1 MKKTFFTA
9 ALFAAVMLTA
19 SLLSAQTKK
28 IPILWK
34 AKTTAPAKF
43 QIMAFGYLNDKDD
56 VIFAYQIKDL
66 AELMK
71 LDSHLSQYFNTDND
85 INTGRFPKN
94 QGVDLQINGRIRDKA
109 NFGPIKWDV
118 NNKSTNLPAMKG
130 EKAFVQNGDVIFFII
145 SKGVL
150 ESIKFT
156 PQFKINAGYYI
167 KGMKKAPA
175 AIPGYHLVDTAK
187 TFGTFDMPEPK

>member
-1 MKKTFFTA
+1 MKKTLFIAVLFT
-9 ALFAAVMLTA
+9 AVMLTA
-19 SLLSAQTKK
+19 SMLSAQTKK

-34 AKTTAPAKF
+34 AKTAAPAKF
-43 QIMAFGYLNDKDD
+43 QVMAFGFLDDKED

-71 LDSHLSQYFNTDND
+71 MDSHLSQYFNTDNN
-85 INTGRFPKN
+85 INTGRFPKS
-94 QGVDLQINGRIRDKA
+94 QGIDLQINGRIRDKA
-109 NFGPIKWDV
+109 NFGPMKWDA
-118 NNKSTNLPAMKG
+118 NNKSTALEAMKG
-130 EKAFVQNGDVIFFII
+130 EKAFVQNGDVIFYII

-150 ESIKFT
+150 EDVKFA

-167 KGMKKAPA
+167 KGMAKSPL
-175 AIPGYHLVDTAK
+175 AIPGHNLVDLKK

>member
-9 ALFAAVMLTA
+9 ILFAAVMLTA

-34 AKTTAPAKF
+34 AKTAAPAKF
-43 QIMAFGYLNDKDD
+43 QITAFGYLNDKDD

-71 LDSHLSQYFNTDND
+71 MDSHLSQYFNTDND

-94 QGVDLQINGRIRDKA
+94 VGIDLQINGRIRDKA
-109 NFGPIKWDV
+109 NFGPIKWDA
-118 NNKSTNLPAMKG
+118 NNKSSNLPAMKG
-130 EKAFVQNGDVIFFII
+130 EKAFAQNGDVIFFVI
-145 SKGVL
+145 SKGAL
-150 ESIKFT
+150 EGIKFT
-156 PQFKINAGYYI
+156 PQFKINAGYYV

-175 AIPGYHLVDTAK
+175 ALPGYHLVDTAK

>member
-9 ALFAAVMLTA
+9 AIFAAVLLTA
-19 SLLSAQTKK
+19 SMLSAQTKK
-28 IPILWK
+28 VPILWK
-34 AKTTAPAKF
+34 AKTDAPAKF
-43 QIMAFGYLNDKDD
+43 QIVAFGYLNDKDD

-71 LDSHLSQYFNTDND
+71 LDSHLSQYFNADND
-85 INTGRFPKN
+85 VNTGRFPKS

-109 NFGPIKWDV
+109 SFGPIKWDAS
-118 NNKSTNLPAMKG
+118 NKATALSAMKG
-130 EKAFVQNGDVIFFII
+130 EKAFVQNGDVIFYII

-150 ESIKFT
+150 GDIKFT

-175 AIPGYHLVDTAK
+175 AIPGYHLVDVNK
-187 TFGTFDMPEPK
+187 TFGEFEMPEPK

>member
-1 MKKTFFTA
+1 MKKTLFTA

-19 SLLSAQTKK
+19 SMLSAQTKK
-28 IPILWK
+28 IPVLWK
-34 AKTTAPAKF
+34 TKTAAPAKF
-43 QIMAFGYLNDKDD
+43 QVLAFGYLNDKDD

-85 INTGRFPKN
+85 LTTGRFPRN
-94 QGVDLQINGRIRDKA
+94 QGIDLQINGRIRDKA
-109 NFGPIKWDV
+109 AFTPIRWDA
-118 NNKSTNLPAMKG
+118 NNKPSDLTAMKG
-130 EKAFVQNGDVIFFII
+130 EKAFVQNGDVIFYII

-150 ESIKFT
+150 GDIKFT

-175 AIPGYHLVDTAK
+175 AIPGYNLVDVNK

>member
-9 ALFAAVMLTA
+9 ILFAAVMLTA

-34 AKTTAPAKF
+34 TKTAAPAKF
-43 QIMAFGYLNDKDD
+43 QIVAFGYLNDKDD

-71 LDSHLSQYFNTDND
+71 MDSHLSQYFNTDND

-94 QGVDLQINGRIRDKA
+94 VGIDLQINGRIRDKA
-109 NFGPIKWDV
+109 NFGPIRWDAQ
-118 NNKSTNLPAMKG
+118 NKSHNLPVMKG
-130 EKAFVQNGDVIFFII
+130 EKAFAQNGDVIFFVI
-145 SKGVL
+145 SKGAL
-150 ESIKFT
+150 EGIKFT
-156 PQFKINAGYYI
+156 PQFKINAGYYV

-175 AIPGYHLVDTAK
+175 ALPGYHLVDTAK